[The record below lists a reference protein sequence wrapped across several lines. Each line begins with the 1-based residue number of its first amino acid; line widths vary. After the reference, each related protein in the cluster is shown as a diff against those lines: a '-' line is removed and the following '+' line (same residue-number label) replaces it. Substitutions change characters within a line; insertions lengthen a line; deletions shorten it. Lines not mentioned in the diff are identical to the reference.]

1 MFGRLYSLLIQ
12 MNLPASICD
21 KNGKT
26 SLHFQMAALCGRL
39 TVSEMTTN
47 LLFFFHCLYLSL
59 PLFICSPSVE
69 LISVS
74 FFKTLASEGLC
85 GRLCVITGP
94 KCNKGAICNDI
105 LNPII
110 IKILSVIIF
119 GSKCNKGCICKSYL
133 HTQTANIPTTNY
145 GE

>member
-1 MFGRLYSLLIQ
+1 MNLAWLPHEQHLCDPCHLYSSEELMFGHLYSLLIQ

-26 SLHFQMAALCGRL
+26 LLRFQMAALCGRL

-47 LLFFFHCLYLSL
+47 LQFFFHCLYLSL
-59 PLFICSPSVE
+59 PFFICSPSVE

-85 GRLCVITGP
+85 GRQ
-94 KCNKGAICNDI
+94 KCSNW
-105 LNPII
+105 
-110 IKILSVIIF
+110 
-119 GSKCNKGCICKSYL
+119 
-133 HTQTANIPTTNY
+133 TQV
-145 GE
+145 

>member
-1 MFGRLYSLLIQ
+1 MFGHLYSLLIQ

-26 SLHFQMAALCGRL
+26 SLHFQMAALSGRL

-47 LLFFFHCLYLSL
+47 LQFFFHCLYLSL
-59 PLFICSPSVE
+59 PFFICSPSVE

-85 GRLCVITGP
+85 GRQ
-94 KCNKGAICNDI
+94 KCNNWAQ
-105 LNPII
+105 
-110 IKILSVIIF
+110 V
-119 GSKCNKGCICKSYL
+119 
-133 HTQTANIPTTNY
+133 
-145 GE
+145 